1 MGVCSTTTI
10 IQLTENKLS
19 QPLKPSTP
27 FITPRS
33 NSVGKEQNKLMAELY
48 VHCVQLL
55 VENADDYCASPTP
68 NFESVKH
75 DFEDL
80 IQHPQSVE
88 PDFEDLVQHLQSA
101 EPDFESLV
109 QMLQSVEHN
118 FEDFVQ

>member
-1 MGVCSTTTI
+1 
-10 IQLTENKLS
+10 
-19 QPLKPSTP
+19 
-27 FITPRS
+27 
-33 NSVGKEQNKLMAELY
+33 MAELF

-88 PDFEDLVQHLQSA
+88 HDFERLVQMLQSVEPNFEDLVQHLQSA
-101 EPDFESLV
+101 EPDFEDFV
-109 QMLQSVEHN
+109 QMFQSVEHD
-118 FEDFVQ
+118 FEDLRVTTKHQAFRFVMI